1 MAKVI
6 FYRTERVSYMT
17 GHGSTMTPVCVSIH
31 CKKEAVLQRQIVGY
45 VIEKKLDGELEPGE
59 TRKHVHL
66 AAKHGAKTSHTNLDE
81 DQDQYQDQDQD
92 QNQDDDQDQDQDQD
106 EDQDDLCE
114 DPITNKVQGSPGI
127 TLACGPTVESRYAE
141 DLWVKRTNREGMW
154 VRRHNSEEDY
164 LGRRTNS
171 EILLGR

>member
-45 VIEKKLDGELEPGE
+45 VIEEKLDGELEPGE

-81 DQDQYQDQDQD
+81 DEDEDADEDEDEDEDEFEDQD
-92 QNQDDDQDQDQDQD
+92 QNQDQDQDQD
-106 EDQDDLCE
+106 R
-114 DPITNKVQGSPGI
+114 GSGS
-127 TLACGPTVESRYAE
+127 ES
-141 DLWVKRTNREGMW
+141 G
-154 VRRHNSEEDY
+154 
-164 LGRRTNS
+164 
-171 EILLGR
+171 